1 VLTRIVA
8 LSATLVIVGCAKV
21 CPDDMVLDPQR
32 SKETR
37 IAFCV
42 SHKDASRALWIE
54 LHPSSKQRKQICPF
68 VGGRPG
74 GLYQAWHTD
83 GARFLEGRYENGL
96 KVGRWTQW
104 SADGAQVGDGEYRDG
119 RLIQGAPVG
128 TSATCESIV
137 W

>member
-8 LSATLVIVGCAKV
+8 LSATLFLVGCGKV
-21 CPDDMVLDPQR
+21 CPDDMVLDRQR

-42 SHKDASRALWIE
+42 SHKDPSRALWIE
-54 LHPSSKQRKQICPF
+54 LYPSKQRKQVCPF

-74 GLYQAWHTD
+74 GIYQSWHAV

-96 KVGRWTQW
+96 KVGRWMQW
-104 SADGAQVGDGEYRDG
+104 SAEGAQVGDGEYRDG

-128 TSATCESIV
+128 TSAACESVV